1 MGCYRDTIKMKTYL
15 KSLKLIREEKG
26 IAIGIIIACILLSIF
41 TLVEPFFFKEVIDG
55 LINFQGNNGIIK
67 IFSIWIFIVLI
78 NIVLLVGVSFLAS
91 FIANKIYHK
100 LWIKTFNHLL
110 SLSIDFFQEN
120 KTGSVIRNFERGL
133 DNLYMFHM
141 GFFRSILI
149 NLLIIIILFPI
160 IFYLN
165 TKMALLFLASVPIL
179 IVFTIYGSKKTID
192 RQREADNEWSEISG
206 IAYDSISNIF
216 LVKSFVLKNFLSDKI
231 FKRSSRAYESQVEA
245 IKWWGFIAS
254 FSRSIGLVLNILVF
268 FVGGMLFINGE
279 ITIGGIIM
287 FVGFS
292 TILISTFNAIFW
304 NITEYLWQR
313 EKINFLFN
321 IIETKPSIINNKN
334 ALKVDRLK
342 GNISFENV
350 SFTYRDGGD
359 AINNLSFNIKSGE
372 VIAFVGHTGSGKS
385 TTANLISRFFDAS
398 EGKIL
403 IDEVD
408 IKKIDIDSLRKNI
421 SIVFQENTF
430 FNASFEE
437 NLKIGE
443 KEINKD
449 LIEDACK
456 KAYIWDKIRSSKD
469 GLKQVLGDRGIKLSG
484 GEKQRLSIARAIIK
498 DTPILILDEATSAL
512 DAKTEHEIQLA
523 LSNAIKGKTTIIIA
537 HRLSTIKKADRIF
550 VFNNGEI
557 VEEGKFD
564 ELINK
569 KGHFYELANH
579 QITI

>member
-1 MGCYRDTIKMKTYL
+1 MKTYL
-15 KSLKLIREEKG
+15 KSLKLIIKEEKG
-26 IAIGIIIACILLSIF
+26 LAIGIIIACFLLSIF
-41 TLVEPFFFKEVIDG
+41 TLIEPFFFKEVIDG
-55 LINFQGNNGIIK
+55 LINLTEINEILG
-67 IFSIWIFIVLI
+67 IFSIWVVIVLV
-78 NIVLLVGVSFLAS
+78 NILFLIGISLLAS

-100 LWIKTFNHLL
+100 LWIRTFNHLM

-120 KTGSVIRNFERGL
+120 KAGSVMRNFERGL
-133 DNLYMFHM
+133 DNLYMLHM
-141 GFFRSILI
+141 GFFRNILI
-149 NLLIIIILFPI
+149 NFLIIIILFPV

-165 TKMALLFLASVPIL
+165 IKMALLFLASVPIL
-179 IVFTIYGSKKTID
+179 IAFTIYGTRKTMN
-192 RQREADNEWSEISG
+192 RQKEADNEWSEISG
-206 IAYDSISNIF
+206 VAYDAISNIF
-216 LVKSFVLKNFLSDKI
+216 LVKSFVLKNFLSEKI
-231 FKRSSRAYESQVEA
+231 MKKTSKAYDSQVEA
-245 IKWWGFIAS
+245 IKWWGFIAG

-268 FVGGMLFINGE
+268 FVGGMLFINGD

-304 NITEYLWQR
+304 NVTEYLWQR

-321 IIETKPSIINNKN
+321 LIETKPSIINSKD
-334 ALKVDRLK
+334 ALKIDILK
-342 GNISFENV
+342 GNITFENV
-350 SFTYRDGGD
+350 SFTYKDGED
-359 AINNLSFNIKSGE
+359 AVRNISFNIKEGE

-385 TTANLISRFFDAS
+385 TTANLISRFFDIS
-398 EGKIL
+398 TGKIS
-403 IDEVD
+403 IDGID
-408 IKKIDIDSLRKNI
+408 IKDIDIDSLRKNI

-437 NLKIGE
+437 NLIVGE
-443 KEINKD
+443 KKVDKEI
-449 LIEDACK
+449 IEEACK
-456 KAYIWDKIRSSKD
+456 KAYIWDKIKNSKK
-469 GLKQVLGDRGIKLSG
+469 GLKQILGDRGTKLSG

-498 DTPILILDEATSAL
+498 DAPILILDEATSAL
-512 DAKTEHEIQLA
+512 DAKTEYEIQLA

-564 ELINK
+564 ELISK
-569 KGHFYELANH
+569 KGHFYDLANH

>member
-1 MGCYRDTIKMKTYL
+1 MKTYL
-15 KSLKLIREEKG
+15 KSLKLIIKEEKG
-26 IAIGIIIACILLSIF
+26 LAIGIIIACFLLSIF
-41 TLVEPFFFKEVIDG
+41 TLIEPFFFKEVIDG
-55 LINFQGNNGIIK
+55 LINLTEINEILG
-67 IFSIWIFIVLI
+67 IFSIWVVIVLV
-78 NIVLLVGVSFLAS
+78 NILFLIGISLLAS

-100 LWIKTFNHLL
+100 LWIRTFNHLM

-120 KTGSVIRNFERGL
+120 KAGSVMRNFERGL
-133 DNLYMFHM
+133 DNLYMLHM
-141 GFFRSILI
+141 GFFRNILI
-149 NLLIIIILFPI
+149 NFLIIIILFPV

-165 TKMALLFLASVPIL
+165 IKMALLFLASVPIL
-179 IVFTIYGSKKTID
+179 IAFTIYGTRKTMN
-192 RQREADNEWSEISG
+192 RQKESDNEWSEISG
-206 IAYDSISNIF
+206 VAYDAISNIF
-216 LVKSFVLKNFLSDKI
+216 LVKSFVLKNFLSEKI
-231 FKRSSRAYESQVEA
+231 TKRTSKAYDSQVEA
-245 IKWWGFIAS
+245 IKWWGFIAG

-268 FVGGMLFINGE
+268 FVGGMLFINGD

-304 NITEYLWQR
+304 NVTEYLWQR

-321 IIETKPSIINNKN
+321 LIETKPSIINSKD
-334 ALKVDRLK
+334 ALKIDILK
-342 GNISFENV
+342 GNITFENV
-350 SFTYRDGGD
+350 SFTYKDGED
-359 AINNLSFNIKSGE
+359 AVRNISFNIKEGE

-385 TTANLISRFFDAS
+385 TTANLISRFFDIS
-398 EGKIL
+398 TGKIS
-403 IDEVD
+403 IDGID
-408 IKKIDIDSLRKNI
+408 IKDIDIDSLRKNI

-437 NLKIGE
+437 NLIVGE
-443 KEINKD
+443 KKVDKEI
-449 LIEDACK
+449 IEEACK
-456 KAYIWDKIRSSKD
+456 KAYIWDKIKNSKK
-469 GLKQVLGDRGIKLSG
+469 GLKQILGDRGTKLSG

-498 DTPILILDEATSAL
+498 DAPILILDEATSAL
-512 DAKTEHEIQLA
+512 DAKTEYEIQLA

-564 ELINK
+564 ELISK
-569 KGHFYELANH
+569 KGHFYDLANH

>member
-1 MGCYRDTIKMKTYL
+1 MKTYL
-15 KSLKLIREEKG
+15 KSLKLIIKEEKG
-26 IAIGIIIACILLSIF
+26 LAIGIIIACFLLSIF
-41 TLVEPFFFKEVIDG
+41 TLIEPFFFKEVIDG
-55 LINFQGNNGIIK
+55 LINLTEINEILG
-67 IFSIWIFIVLI
+67 IFSIWVVIVLV
-78 NIVLLVGVSFLAS
+78 NILFLIGISFLAS

-100 LWIKTFNHLL
+100 LWIRTFNHLM

-120 KTGSVIRNFERGL
+120 KAGSVIRNFERGL
-133 DNLYMFHM
+133 DNLHMLHM
-141 GFFRSILI
+141 GFFRNILI
-149 NLLIIIILFPI
+149 NFLIIIILFPV

-165 TKMALLFLASVPIL
+165 IKMALLFLASVPIL
-179 IVFTIYGSKKTID
+179 IAFTIYGTRKTMN
-192 RQREADNEWSEISG
+192 RQKESDNEWSEISG
-206 IAYDSISNIF
+206 VAYDAISNIF
-216 LVKSFVLKNFLSDKI
+216 LVKSFVLKNFLSEKI
-231 FKRSSRAYESQVEA
+231 MKKTSKAYDSQVEA
-245 IKWWGFIAS
+245 IKWWGFIAG

-268 FVGGMLFINGE
+268 FVGGMLFINGD

-304 NITEYLWQR
+304 NVTEYLWQR

-321 IIETKPSIINNKN
+321 LIETKPSIINSKD
-334 ALKVDRLK
+334 ALNIDILK
-342 GNISFENV
+342 GNITFKDV
-350 SFTYRDGGD
+350 SFTYKDGED
-359 AINNLSFNIKSGE
+359 AVRNISFNIKEGE

-385 TTANLISRFFDAS
+385 TTANLISRFFDIS
-398 EGKIL
+398 TGKIS
-403 IDEVD
+403 IDGID
-408 IKKIDIDSLRKNI
+408 IKDIDIDSLRKNI

-437 NLKIGE
+437 NLIVGE
-443 KEINKD
+443 KKVDKEI
-449 LIEDACK
+449 IEEACK
-456 KAYIWDKIRSSKD
+456 KAYIWDKIKNSKK
-469 GLKQVLGDRGIKLSG
+469 GLKQILGDRGTKLSG

-498 DTPILILDEATSAL
+498 DAPILILDEATSAL
-512 DAKTEHEIQLA
+512 DAKTEYEIQLA

-564 ELINK
+564 ELISK
-569 KGHFYELANH
+569 KGHFYDLANH

>member
-1 MGCYRDTIKMKTYL
+1 MKTYL
-15 KSLKLIREEKG
+15 KSLKLIIKEEKG
-26 IAIGIIIACILLSIF
+26 LAIGLIIACFLLSIF
-41 TLVEPFFFKEVIDG
+41 TLIEPFFFKEVIDG
-55 LINFQGNNGIIK
+55 LINLTEINEILG
-67 IFSIWIFIVLI
+67 IFSIWVVIVLV
-78 NIVLLVGVSFLAS
+78 NILFLIGISFLAS

-100 LWIKTFNHLL
+100 LWIRTFNHLM

-120 KTGSVIRNFERGL
+120 KAGSVIRNFERGL
-133 DNLYMFHM
+133 DNLYMLHM
-141 GFFRSILI
+141 GFFRNILI
-149 NLLIIIILFPI
+149 NFLIIIILFPV

-165 TKMALLFLASVPIL
+165 IKMALLFLASVPIL
-179 IVFTIYGSKKTID
+179 IAFTIYGTRKTMN
-192 RQREADNEWSEISG
+192 RQKEADNEWSEISG
-206 IAYDSISNIF
+206 VAYDAISNIF
-216 LVKSFVLKNFLSDKI
+216 LVKSFVLKNFLSEKI
-231 FKRSSRAYESQVEA
+231 TKRTSKAYDSQVEA
-245 IKWWGFIAS
+245 IKWWGFIAG

-268 FVGGMLFINGE
+268 FVGGMLFINGD

-304 NITEYLWQR
+304 NVTEYLWQR

-321 IIETKPSIINNKN
+321 LIETKPSIINSKD
-334 ALKVDRLK
+334 ALKIDILK
-342 GNISFENV
+342 GNITFENV
-350 SFTYRDGGD
+350 SFAYKDGED
-359 AINNLSFNIKSGE
+359 AVRNISFNIKEGE

-385 TTANLISRFFDAS
+385 TTANLISRFFDIS
-398 EGKIL
+398 TGKIS
-403 IDEVD
+403 IDGID
-408 IKKIDIDSLRKNI
+408 IKDIDIDSLRKNI

-437 NLKIGE
+437 NLIVGE
-443 KEINKD
+443 KKVDKEI
-449 LIEDACK
+449 IEEACK
-456 KAYIWDKIRSSKD
+456 KAYIWDKIKNSKK
-469 GLKQVLGDRGIKLSG
+469 GLKQILGDRGTKLSG

-498 DTPILILDEATSAL
+498 DAPILILDEATSAL
-512 DAKTEHEIQLA
+512 DAKTEYEIQLA

-564 ELINK
+564 ELISK
-569 KGHFYELANH
+569 KGHFYDLANH

>member
-1 MGCYRDTIKMKTYL
+1 MKTYL
-15 KSLKLIREEKG
+15 KSLKLIIKEEKG
-26 IAIGIIIACILLSIF
+26 LAIGIIIACFLLSIF
-41 TLVEPFFFKEVIDG
+41 TLIEPFFFKEVIDG
-55 LINFQGNNGIIK
+55 LINLTEINEILG
-67 IFSIWIFIVLI
+67 IFSIWVVIVLV
-78 NIVLLVGVSFLAS
+78 NILFLIGISLLAS

-100 LWIKTFNHLL
+100 LWIRTFNHLM

-120 KTGSVIRNFERGL
+120 KAGSVMRNFERGL
-133 DNLYMFHM
+133 DNLYMLHM
-141 GFFRSILI
+141 GFFKNILI
-149 NLLIIIILFPI
+149 NFLIIIILFPV

-165 TKMALLFLASVPIL
+165 IKMALLFLASVPIL
-179 IVFTIYGSKKTID
+179 IAFTIYGTRKTMN
-192 RQREADNEWSEISG
+192 RQKESDNEWSEISG
-206 IAYDSISNIF
+206 VAYDAISNIF
-216 LVKSFVLKNFLSDKI
+216 LVKSFVLKNFLSEKI
-231 FKRSSRAYESQVEA
+231 TKRTSKAYDSQVEA
-245 IKWWGFIAS
+245 IKWWGFITG

-268 FVGGMLFINGE
+268 FVGGMLFINGD

-304 NITEYLWQR
+304 NVTEYLWQR

-321 IIETKPSIINNKN
+321 LIETKPSIINSKD
-334 ALKVDRLK
+334 ALKIDILK
-342 GNISFENV
+342 GNITFENV
-350 SFTYRDGGD
+350 SFTYKDGED
-359 AINNLSFNIKSGE
+359 AVRNISFNIKEGE

-385 TTANLISRFFDAS
+385 TTANLISRFFDIS
-398 EGKIL
+398 TGKIS
-403 IDEVD
+403 IDGID
-408 IKKIDIDSLRKNI
+408 IKDIDIDSLRKNI

-437 NLKIGE
+437 NLIVGE
-443 KEINKD
+443 KKVDKEI
-449 LIEDACK
+449 IEEACK
-456 KAYIWDKIRSSKD
+456 KAYIWDKIKNSKK
-469 GLKQVLGDRGIKLSG
+469 GLKQILGDRGTKLSG

-498 DTPILILDEATSAL
+498 DAPILILDEATSAL
-512 DAKTEHEIQLA
+512 DAKTEYEIQLA

-564 ELINK
+564 ELISK
-569 KGHFYELANH
+569 KGHFYDLANH

>member
-1 MGCYRDTIKMKTYL
+1 MKTYL
-15 KSLKLIREEKG
+15 KSLKLIIKEEKG
-26 IAIGIIIACILLSIF
+26 LAIGIIIACFLLSIF
-41 TLVEPFFFKEVIDG
+41 TLIEPFFFKEVIDG
-55 LINFQGNNGIIK
+55 LINLTEINEILG
-67 IFSIWIFIVLI
+67 IFSIWVVIVLV
-78 NIVLLVGVSFLAS
+78 NILFLIGISLLAS

-100 LWIKTFNHLL
+100 LWIRTFNHLM

-120 KTGSVIRNFERGL
+120 KAGSVMRNFERGL
-133 DNLYMFHM
+133 DNLYMLHM
-141 GFFRSILI
+141 GFFRNILI
-149 NLLIIIILFPI
+149 NFLIIIILFPV

-165 TKMALLFLASVPIL
+165 IKMALLFLASVPIL
-179 IVFTIYGSKKTID
+179 IAFTIYGTRKTMN
-192 RQREADNEWSEISG
+192 RQKEADNEWSEISG
-206 IAYDSISNIF
+206 VAYDAISNIF
-216 LVKSFVLKNFLSDKI
+216 LVKSFVLKNFLSEKI
-231 FKRSSRAYESQVEA
+231 TKRTSKAYDSQVEA
-245 IKWWGFIAS
+245 IKWWGFIAG

-268 FVGGMLFINGE
+268 FVGGMLFINGD

-304 NITEYLWQR
+304 NVTEYLWQR

-321 IIETKPSIINNKN
+321 LIETKPSIINSKD
-334 ALKVDRLK
+334 ALKIDILK
-342 GNISFENV
+342 GNITFENV
-350 SFTYRDGGD
+350 SFTYKDGED
-359 AINNLSFNIKSGE
+359 AVRNISFNIKEGE

-385 TTANLISRFFDAS
+385 TTANLISRFFDIS
-398 EGKIL
+398 TGKIS
-403 IDEVD
+403 IDGID
-408 IKKIDIDSLRKNI
+408 IKDIDIDSLRKNI

-437 NLKIGE
+437 NLIVGE
-443 KEINKD
+443 KKVDKEI
-449 LIEDACK
+449 IEEACK
-456 KAYIWDKIRSSKD
+456 KAYIWDKIKNSKK
-469 GLKQVLGDRGIKLSG
+469 GLKQILGDRGTKLSG

-498 DTPILILDEATSAL
+498 DAPILILDEATSAL
-512 DAKTEHEIQLA
+512 DAKTEYEIQLA

-564 ELINK
+564 ELISK
-569 KGHFYELANH
+569 KGHFYDLANH

>member
-1 MGCYRDTIKMKTYL
+1 MKTYL
-15 KSLKLIREEKG
+15 KSLKLIIKEEKG
-26 IAIGIIIACILLSIF
+26 LAIGLIIACFLLSIF
-41 TLVEPFFFKEVIDG
+41 TLIEPFFFKEVIDG
-55 LINFQGNNGIIK
+55 LINLTEINEILG
-67 IFSIWIFIVLI
+67 IFSIWVVIVLV
-78 NIVLLVGVSFLAS
+78 NILFLIGISFLAS

-100 LWIKTFNHLL
+100 LWIRTFNHLM

-120 KTGSVIRNFERGL
+120 KAGSVMRNFERGL
-133 DNLYMFHM
+133 DNLYMLHM
-141 GFFRSILI
+141 GFFRNILI
-149 NLLIIIILFPI
+149 NFLIIIILFPV

-165 TKMALLFLASVPIL
+165 IKMALLFLASVPIL
-179 IVFTIYGSKKTID
+179 IAFTIYGTRKTMN
-192 RQREADNEWSEISG
+192 RQKESDNEWSEISG
-206 IAYDSISNIF
+206 VAYDAISNIF
-216 LVKSFVLKNFLSDKI
+216 LVKSFVLKNFLSEKI
-231 FKRSSRAYESQVEA
+231 MKKTSKAYDSQVEA
-245 IKWWGFIAS
+245 IKWWGFIAG

-268 FVGGMLFINGE
+268 FVGGMLFINGD

-304 NITEYLWQR
+304 NVTEYLWQR

-321 IIETKPSIINNKN
+321 LIETKPSIINSKD
-334 ALKVDRLK
+334 ALNIDILK
-342 GNISFENV
+342 GNITFKDV
-350 SFTYRDGGD
+350 SFTYKDGED
-359 AINNLSFNIKSGE
+359 AVRNISFNIKEGE

-385 TTANLISRFFDAS
+385 TTANLISRFFDIS
-398 EGKIL
+398 TGKIS
-403 IDEVD
+403 IDGID
-408 IKKIDIDSLRKNI
+408 IKDIDIDSLRKNI

-437 NLKIGE
+437 NLIVGE
-443 KEINKD
+443 KKVDKEI
-449 LIEDACK
+449 IEEACK
-456 KAYIWDKIRSSKD
+456 KAYIWDKIKNSKK
-469 GLKQVLGDRGIKLSG
+469 GLKQILGDRGTKLSG

-498 DTPILILDEATSAL
+498 DAPILILDEATSAL
-512 DAKTEHEIQLA
+512 DAKTEYEIQLA

-564 ELINK
+564 ELISK
-569 KGHFYELANH
+569 KGHFYDLANH

>member
-1 MGCYRDTIKMKTYL
+1 MKTYL
-15 KSLKLIREEKG
+15 KSLKLIKEEKG
-26 IAIGIIIACILLSIF
+26 LAIGLIIACFLLSIF
-41 TLVEPFFFKEVIDG
+41 TLIEPFFFKEVIDG
-55 LINFQGNNGIIK
+55 LINLTEINEILG
-67 IFSIWIFIVLI
+67 IFSIWVVIVLV
-78 NIVLLVGVSFLAS
+78 NILFLIGISFLAS

-100 LWIKTFNHLL
+100 LWIRTFNHLMN
-110 SLSIDFFQEN
+110 LSIDFFQEN
-120 KTGSVIRNFERGL
+120 KAGSVIRNFERGL
-133 DNLYMFHM
+133 DNLYMLHM
-141 GFFRSILI
+141 GFFKNILI
-149 NLLIIIILFPI
+149 NFLIIIILFPV

-165 TKMALLFLASVPIL
+165 IKMALLFLASVPIL
-179 IVFTIYGSKKTID
+179 IAFTIYGTRKTMD
-192 RQREADNEWSEISG
+192 KQKEADNEWSEISG
-206 IAYDSISNIF
+206 VAYDAITNIF
-216 LVKSFVLKNFLSDKI
+216 LVKSFVLKNFLSEKI
-231 FKRSSRAYESQVEA
+231 MKRTSKAYDSQVEA
-245 IKWWGFIAS
+245 IKWWGFIAG

-268 FVGGMLFINGE
+268 FVGGMLFINGD

-304 NITEYLWQR
+304 NVTEYLWQR

-321 IIETKPSIINNKN
+321 LIETKPSIINNKD
-334 ALKVDRLK
+334 ALKIDILK
-342 GNISFENV
+342 GNITFKNV
-350 SFTYRDGGD
+350 SFTYKDGED
-359 AINNLSFNIKSGE
+359 AVRNISFNIKEGE

-385 TTANLISRFFDAS
+385 TTANLISRFFDIS
-398 EGKIL
+398 TGKIL
-403 IDEVD
+403 IDGID
-408 IKKIDIDSLRKNI
+408 IKDIDIDSLRKNI

-437 NLKIGE
+437 NLIVGE
-443 KEINKD
+443 KKIDKEI
-449 LIEDACK
+449 IEEACK
-456 KAYIWDKIRSSKD
+456 KAYIWDKIKNSKK
-469 GLKQVLGDRGIKLSG
+469 GLKQILGDRGTKLSG

-498 DTPILILDEATSAL
+498 DAPILILDEATSAL

>member
-1 MGCYRDTIKMKTYL
+1 MKTYL
-15 KSLKLIREEKG
+15 KSLKLIIKEEKG
-26 IAIGIIIACILLSIF
+26 LAIGIIIACFLLSIF
-41 TLVEPFFFKEVIDG
+41 TLIEPFFFKEVIDG
-55 LINFQGNNGIIK
+55 LINLTEINEILG
-67 IFSIWIFIVLI
+67 IFSIWVVIVLV
-78 NIVLLVGVSFLAS
+78 NILFLIGISLLAS

-100 LWIKTFNHLL
+100 LWIRTFNHLM

-120 KTGSVIRNFERGL
+120 KAGSVMRNFERGL
-133 DNLYMFHM
+133 DNLYMLHM
-141 GFFRSILI
+141 GFFRNILI
-149 NLLIIIILFPI
+149 NFLIIIILFPV

-165 TKMALLFLASVPIL
+165 IKMALLFLASVPIL
-179 IVFTIYGSKKTID
+179 IAFTIYGTRKTMN
-192 RQREADNEWSEISG
+192 RQKEADNEWSEISG
-206 IAYDSISNIF
+206 VAYDAISNIF
-216 LVKSFVLKNFLSDKI
+216 LVKSFVLKNFLSEKI
-231 FKRSSRAYESQVEA
+231 TKRTSKAYDSQVEA
-245 IKWWGFIAS
+245 IKWWGFITG

-268 FVGGMLFINGE
+268 FVGGMLFINGD

-304 NITEYLWQR
+304 NVTEYLWQR

-321 IIETKPSIINNKN
+321 LIETKPSIINSKD
-334 ALKVDRLK
+334 ALNIDILK
-342 GNISFENV
+342 GNITFENV
-350 SFTYRDGGD
+350 SFTYKDGED
-359 AINNLSFNIKSGE
+359 AVRNISFNIKEGE

-385 TTANLISRFFDAS
+385 TTANLISRFFDIS
-398 EGKIL
+398 TGKIS
-403 IDEVD
+403 IDGID
-408 IKKIDIDSLRKNI
+408 IKDIDIDSLRKNI

-437 NLKIGE
+437 NLIVGE
-443 KEINKD
+443 KKVDKEI
-449 LIEDACK
+449 IEEACK
-456 KAYIWDKIRSSKD
+456 KAYIWDKIKNSKK
-469 GLKQVLGDRGIKLSG
+469 GLKQILGDRGTKLSG

-498 DTPILILDEATSAL
+498 DAPILILDEATSAL
-512 DAKTEHEIQLA
+512 DAKTEYEIQLA

-564 ELINK
+564 ELISK
-569 KGHFYELANH
+569 KGHFYDLANH

>member
-1 MGCYRDTIKMKTYL
+1 MKTYL
-15 KSLKLIREEKG
+15 KSLKLIIKEEKG
-26 IAIGIIIACILLSIF
+26 LAIGLIIACFLLSIF
-41 TLVEPFFFKEVIDG
+41 TLIEPFFFKEVIDG
-55 LINFQGNNGIIK
+55 LINLTEINEILG
-67 IFSIWIFIVLI
+67 IFSIWVVIVLV
-78 NIVLLVGVSFLAS
+78 NILFLIGISFLAS

-100 LWIKTFNHLL
+100 LWIRTFNHLM

-120 KTGSVIRNFERGL
+120 KAGSVMRNFERGL
-133 DNLYMFHM
+133 DNLYMLHK
-141 GFFRSILI
+141 GFFRNILI
-149 NLLIIIILFPI
+149 NFLIIIILFPV

-165 TKMALLFLASVPIL
+165 IKMALLFLASVPIL
-179 IVFTIYGSKKTID
+179 IAFTIYGTRKTMN
-192 RQREADNEWSEISG
+192 RQKEADNEWSEISG
-206 IAYDSISNIF
+206 VAYDAISNIF
-216 LVKSFVLKNFLSDKI
+216 LVKSFVLKNFLSEKI
-231 FKRSSRAYESQVEA
+231 TKRTSKAYDSQVEA
-245 IKWWGFIAS
+245 IKWWGFITG

-268 FVGGMLFINGE
+268 FVGGMLFINGD

-304 NITEYLWQR
+304 NVTEYLWQR

-321 IIETKPSIINNKN
+321 LIETKPSIINSKD
-334 ALKVDRLK
+334 ALKIDILK
-342 GNISFENV
+342 GNITFENV
-350 SFTYRDGGD
+350 SFTYKDGED
-359 AINNLSFNIKSGE
+359 AVRNISFNIKEGE

-385 TTANLISRFFDAS
+385 TTANLISRFFDIS
-398 EGKIL
+398 TGKIS
-403 IDEVD
+403 IDGID
-408 IKKIDIDSLRKNI
+408 IKDIDIDSLRKNI

-437 NLKIGE
+437 NLIVGE
-443 KEINKD
+443 KKVDKEI
-449 LIEDACK
+449 IEEACK
-456 KAYIWDKIRSSKD
+456 KAYIWDKIKNSKK
-469 GLKQVLGDRGIKLSG
+469 GLKQILGDRGTKLSG

-498 DTPILILDEATSAL
+498 DAPILILDEATSAL
-512 DAKTEHEIQLA
+512 DAKTEYEIQLA

-564 ELINK
+564 ELISK
-569 KGHFYELANH
+569 KGNFYDLANH

>member
-1 MGCYRDTIKMKTYL
+1 MKTYL
-15 KSLKLIREEKG
+15 KSLKLIKEEKG
-26 IAIGIIIACILLSIF
+26 LAMVIIIACVLLSIF
-41 TLVEPFFFKEVIDG
+41 TLIEPFFFKEVIDG
-55 LINFQGNNGIIK
+55 LINLGESSEMIK

-78 NIVLLVGVSFLAS
+78 NIMLLVGVSFLAS

-110 SLSIDFFQEN
+110 GLSIDFFQEN
-120 KTGSVIRNFERGL
+120 KAGSVIRNFERGM
-133 DNLYMFHM
+133 DNLYMLHM

-165 TKMALLFLASVPIL
+165 TKMALLFLASIPIL
-179 IVFTIYGSKKTID
+179 ISFTIYGSKKTIN

-216 LVKSFVLKNFLSDKI
+216 LVKSFVLKNFLSEKI
-231 FKRSSRAYESQVEA
+231 FKRSFKAYESQVGA

-321 IIETKPSIINNKN
+321 IIETKPTITNNKN
-334 ALKVDRLK
+334 ALKVERLK
-342 GNISFENV
+342 GNIIFENV
-350 SFTYRDGGD
+350 SFTYKDGGD
-359 AINNLSFNIKSGE
+359 AINNLSFNIKEGE

-403 IDEVD
+403 IDGIN
-408 IKKIDIDSLRKNI
+408 IKDIDIDSLRKNI

-443 KEINKD
+443 KEINKE
-449 LIEDACK
+449 LIEEACK
-456 KAYIWDKIRSSKD
+456 KAYIWDKIKSSKD

-498 DTPILILDEATSAL
+498 DAPILILDEATSAL
-512 DAKTEHEIQLA
+512 DAKTEYEIQLA

-564 ELINK
+564 ELISK

>member
-1 MGCYRDTIKMKTYL
+1 MKTYL
-15 KSLKLIREEKG
+15 KSLKLIIKEEKG
-26 IAIGIIIACILLSIF
+26 LAIGIIIACFLLSIF
-41 TLVEPFFFKEVIDG
+41 TLIEPFFFKEVIDG
-55 LINFQGNNGIIK
+55 LINLTEINEILG
-67 IFSIWIFIVLI
+67 IFSIWVVIVLV
-78 NIVLLVGVSFLAS
+78 NILFLIGISFLAS

-100 LWIKTFNHLL
+100 LWIRTFNHLM

-120 KTGSVIRNFERGL
+120 KAGSVMRNFERGL
-133 DNLYMFHM
+133 DNLYMLHM
-141 GFFRSILI
+141 GFFRNILI
-149 NLLIIIILFPI
+149 NFLIIIILFPV

-165 TKMALLFLASVPIL
+165 IKMALLFLASVPIL
-179 IVFTIYGSKKTID
+179 IAFTIYGTRKTMN
-192 RQREADNEWSEISG
+192 RQKESDNEWSEISG
-206 IAYDSISNIF
+206 VAYDAISNIF
-216 LVKSFVLKNFLSDKI
+216 LVKSFVLKNFLSEKI
-231 FKRSSRAYESQVEA
+231 MKKTSKAYDSQVEA
-245 IKWWGFIAS
+245 IKWWGFIAG

-268 FVGGMLFINGE
+268 FVGGMLFINGD

-304 NITEYLWQR
+304 NVTEYLWQR

-321 IIETKPSIINNKN
+321 LIETKPSIINSKD
-334 ALKVDRLK
+334 ALNIDILK
-342 GNISFENV
+342 GNITFKDV
-350 SFTYRDGGD
+350 SFTYKDGED
-359 AINNLSFNIKSGE
+359 AVRNISFNIKEGE

-385 TTANLISRFFDAS
+385 TTANLISRFFDIS
-398 EGKIL
+398 TGKIS
-403 IDEVD
+403 IDGID
-408 IKKIDIDSLRKNI
+408 IKDIDIDSLRKNI

-437 NLKIGE
+437 NLIVGE
-443 KEINKD
+443 KKVDKEI
-449 LIEDACK
+449 IEEACK
-456 KAYIWDKIRSSKD
+456 KAYIWDKIKNSKK
-469 GLKQVLGDRGIKLSG
+469 GLKQILGDRGTKLSG

-498 DTPILILDEATSAL
+498 DAPILILDEATSAL
-512 DAKTEHEIQLA
+512 DAKTEYEIQLA

-564 ELINK
+564 ELISK
-569 KGHFYELANH
+569 KGHFYDLANH

>member
-1 MGCYRDTIKMKTYL
+1 W
-15 KSLKLIREEKG
+15 
-26 IAIGIIIACILLSIF
+26 A
-41 TLVEPFFFKEVIDG
+41 
-55 LINFQGNNGIIK
+55 
-67 IFSIWIFIVLI
+67 
-78 NIVLLVGVSFLAS
+78 
-91 FIANKIYHK
+91 
-100 LWIKTFNHLL
+100 
-110 SLSIDFFQEN
+110 
-120 KTGSVIRNFERGL
+120 
-133 DNLYMFHM
+133 
-141 GFFRSILI
+141 
-149 NLLIIIILFPI
+149 
-160 IFYLN
+160 
-165 TKMALLFLASVPIL
+165 
-179 IVFTIYGSKKTID
+179 
-192 RQREADNEWSEISG
+192 EISG
-206 IAYDSISNIF
+206 VAYDAITNIF
-216 LVKSFVLKNFLSDKI
+216 LVKSFVLKNFLSEKI
-231 FKRSSRAYESQVEA
+231 MKRTSKAYDSQVEA
-245 IKWWGFIAS
+245 IKWWGFIAG

-268 FVGGMLFINGE
+268 FVGGMLFINGD

-304 NITEYLWQR
+304 NVTEYLWQR

-321 IIETKPSIINNKN
+321 LIETKPSIINNKD
-334 ALKVDRLK
+334 ALKIDILK
-342 GNISFENV
+342 GNITFKNV
-350 SFTYRDGGD
+350 SFTYKDGED
-359 AINNLSFNIKSGE
+359 AVRNISFNIKEGE

-385 TTANLISRFFDAS
+385 TTANLISRFFDIS
-398 EGKIL
+398 TGKIL
-403 IDEVD
+403 IDGID
-408 IKKIDIDSLRKNI
+408 IKDIDIDSLRKNI

-437 NLKIGE
+437 NLIVGE
-443 KEINKD
+443 KKIDKEI
-449 LIEDACK
+449 IEEACK
-456 KAYIWDKIRSSKD
+456 KAYIWDKIKNSKK
-469 GLKQVLGDRGIKLSG
+469 GLKQILGDRGTKLSG

-498 DTPILILDEATSAL
+498 DAPILILDEATSAL

>member
-1 MGCYRDTIKMKTYL
+1 MKTYL
-15 KSLKLIREEKG
+15 KSLKLIIKEEKG
-26 IAIGIIIACILLSIF
+26 LAIGLIIACFLLSIF
-41 TLVEPFFFKEVIDG
+41 TLIEPFFFKEVIDG
-55 LINFQGNNGIIK
+55 LINLTEINEILG
-67 IFSIWIFIVLI
+67 IFSIWVVIVLV
-78 NIVLLVGVSFLAS
+78 NILFLIGISLLAS

-100 LWIKTFNHLL
+100 LWIRTFNHLM

-120 KTGSVIRNFERGL
+120 KAGSVMRNFERGL
-133 DNLYMFHM
+133 DNLYMLHM
-141 GFFRSILI
+141 GFFRNILI
-149 NLLIIIILFPI
+149 NFLIIIILFPV

-165 TKMALLFLASVPIL
+165 IKMALLFLASVPIL
-179 IVFTIYGSKKTID
+179 IAFTIYGTRKTMN
-192 RQREADNEWSEISG
+192 RQKEADNEWSEISG
-206 IAYDSISNIF
+206 VAYDAISNIF
-216 LVKSFVLKNFLSDKI
+216 LVKSFVLKNFLSEKI
-231 FKRSSRAYESQVEA
+231 TKRTSKAYDSQVEA
-245 IKWWGFIAS
+245 IKWWGFIAG

-268 FVGGMLFINGE
+268 FVGGMLFINGD

-304 NITEYLWQR
+304 NVTEYLWQR

-321 IIETKPSIINNKN
+321 LIETKPSIINSKD
-334 ALKVDRLK
+334 ALKIDILK
-342 GNISFENV
+342 GNITFENV
-350 SFTYRDGGD
+350 SFTYKDGED
-359 AINNLSFNIKSGE
+359 AVRNISFNIKEGE

-385 TTANLISRFFDAS
+385 TTANLISRFFDIS
-398 EGKIL
+398 TGKIS
-403 IDEVD
+403 IDGID
-408 IKKIDIDSLRKNI
+408 IKDIDIDSLRKNI

-437 NLKIGE
+437 NLIVGE
-443 KEINKD
+443 KKVDKEI
-449 LIEDACK
+449 IEEACK
-456 KAYIWDKIRSSKD
+456 KAYIWDKIKNSKK
-469 GLKQVLGDRGIKLSG
+469 GLKQILGDRGTKLSG

-498 DTPILILDEATSAL
+498 DAPILILDEATSAL
-512 DAKTEHEIQLA
+512 DAKTEYEIQLA

-564 ELINK
+564 ELISK
-569 KGHFYELANH
+569 KGHFYDLANH

>member
-1 MGCYRDTIKMKTYL
+1 MKTYL
-15 KSLKLIREEKG
+15 KSLKLIIKEEKG
-26 IAIGIIIACILLSIF
+26 LAIGLIIACFLLSIF
-41 TLVEPFFFKEVIDG
+41 TLIEPFFFKEVIDG
-55 LINFQGNNGIIK
+55 LINLTEINEILG
-67 IFSIWIFIVLI
+67 IFSIWVVIVLV
-78 NIVLLVGVSFLAS
+78 NILFLIGISFLAS

-100 LWIKTFNHLL
+100 LWIRTFNHLM

-120 KTGSVIRNFERGL
+120 KAGSVIRNFERGL
-133 DNLYMFHM
+133 DNLYMLHM
-141 GFFRSILI
+141 GFFRNILI
-149 NLLIIIILFPI
+149 NFLIIIILFPV

-165 TKMALLFLASVPIL
+165 IKMALLFLASVPIL
-179 IVFTIYGSKKTID
+179 IAFTIYGTRKTMN
-192 RQREADNEWSEISG
+192 RQKEADNEWSEISG
-206 IAYDSISNIF
+206 VAYDAISNIF
-216 LVKSFVLKNFLSDKI
+216 LVKSFVLKNFLSEKI
-231 FKRSSRAYESQVEA
+231 TKRTSKAYDSQVEA
-245 IKWWGFIAS
+245 IKWWGFIAG

-268 FVGGMLFINGE
+268 FVGGMLFINGD

-304 NITEYLWQR
+304 NVTEYLWQR

-321 IIETKPSIINNKN
+321 LIETKPSIINSKD
-334 ALKVDRLK
+334 ALKVDSLK
-342 GNISFENV
+342 GNITFENV
-350 SFTYRDGGD
+350 SFAYKDGED
-359 AINNLSFNIKSGE
+359 AVRNISFNIKEGE

-385 TTANLISRFFDAS
+385 TTANLISRFFDIS
-398 EGKIL
+398 TGKIS
-403 IDEVD
+403 IDGID
-408 IKKIDIDSLRKNI
+408 IKDIDIDSLRKNI

-437 NLKIGE
+437 NLIVGE
-443 KEINKD
+443 KKVDKEI
-449 LIEDACK
+449 IEEACK
-456 KAYIWDKIRSSKD
+456 KAYIWDKIKNSKK
-469 GLKQVLGDRGIKLSG
+469 GLKQILGDRGTKLSG

-498 DTPILILDEATSAL
+498 DAPILILDEATSAL
-512 DAKTEHEIQLA
+512 DAKTEYEIQLA

-564 ELINK
+564 ELISK
-569 KGHFYELANH
+569 KGHFYDLANH